1 MTENSTPSFNPSDAL
16 RVLSEKIKIETLAFQ
31 QLKTEISKVIVGQQH
46 MIDRLLIALLADG
59 HVLMEGVP
67 GLAKTLAIKTLA
79 EAIAVDFSRIQFTP
93 DLLPADVTGTLIYN
107 QKSEQFTVKKG
118 PVFANFVL
126 ADEINRAPAKVQSA
140 LLEAMQERQVTIGE
154 ETFKLPVPFLVL
166 ATQNPIDQEGTY
178 PLPEAQVDRFMLKI
192 NLGYPTKEEERLII
206 RSNVQENGL
215 PACQQV
221 ITAEAIIQARSFVR
235 QIYLDEKVEQYIVDL
250 VFATRNPSD
259 YGLGYL
265 EPMIAF
271 GCSPRASINLALA
284 AKAVAFMEGRAFVI
298 PEDVRAVANDVMNH
312 RLGLSYEAEAE
323 NLTAKDIV
331 AKIVAKVAIP

>member
-1 MTENSTPSFNPSDAL
+1 
-16 RVLSEKIKIETLAFQ
+16 VLS
-31 QLKTEISKVIVGQQH
+31 
-46 MIDRLLIALLADG
+46 
-59 HVLMEGVP
+59 
-67 GLAKTLAIKTLA
+67 
-79 EAIAVDFSRIQFTP
+79 
-93 DLLPADVTGTLIYN
+93 
-107 QKSEQFTVKKG
+107 
-118 PVFANFVL
+118 
-126 ADEINRAPAKVQSA
+126 
-140 LLEAMQERQVTIGE
+140 
-154 ETFKLPVPFLVL
+154 
-166 ATQNPIDQEGTY
+166 
-178 PLPEAQVDRFMLKI
+178 
-192 NLGYPTKEEERLII
+192 
-206 RSNVQENGL
+206 
-215 PACQQV
+215 
-221 ITAEAIIQARSFVR
+221 AEAIIQARSFVR